1 MFTNDGKIVRVMS
14 AIIAGEKMTSW
25 LGVAEVAEAA
35 TEVIMVGSKEEART
49 ETRTGTR
56 RGDQE
61 REGRAIIG
69 KAILALTIS
78 ILLSKAYGF
87 WR

>member
-1 MFTNDGKIVRVMS
+1 MS
-14 AIIAGEKMTSW
+14 AIIAGEKLTSW
-25 LGVAEVAEAA
+25 LGVAEVAEVAEAA

-87 WR
+87 WK